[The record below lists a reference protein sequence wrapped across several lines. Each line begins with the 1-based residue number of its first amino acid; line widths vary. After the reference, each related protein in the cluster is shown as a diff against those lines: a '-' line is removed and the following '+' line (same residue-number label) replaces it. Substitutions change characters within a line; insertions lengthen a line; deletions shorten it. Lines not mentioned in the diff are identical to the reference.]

1 MDVPERAAI
10 CVKDSPCIRF
20 SFSRLILRRSFLSF
34 LVFLPHFRRYMSD
47 TEDAKVAKLPV
58 SALVFS
64 SISVPPL
71 PVLPTWETGRYHA
84 KSWVFPQER

>member
-1 MDVPERAAI
+1 MDGRMDVPERAAI

-58 SALVFS
+58 SALVFF
-64 SISVPPL
+64 IDILTTFTCTAYV
-71 PVLPTWETGRYHA
+71 GDG
-84 KSWVFPQER
+84 